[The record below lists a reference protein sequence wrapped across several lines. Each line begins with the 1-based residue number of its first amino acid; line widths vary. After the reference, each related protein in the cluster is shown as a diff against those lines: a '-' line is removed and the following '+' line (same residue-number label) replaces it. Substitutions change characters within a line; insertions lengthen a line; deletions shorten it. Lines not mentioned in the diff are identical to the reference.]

1 MWIVRLALRR
11 PYTFTVVAILIVLL
25 GIVTITRMATDIFP
39 TINIPVVS
47 VIWSYSGV
55 APEEMEKRFV
65 TVCERAMTT
74 TVNDIDHIESQSY
87 NGVAVIKV
95 FFHEGAKVEAGVAQ
109 ITSICQTLLR
119 IMPPGT
125 TPPLII
131 QYSASNVPIL
141 QIGLSSK
148 TLSEQQLYDLGLNF
162 IRTQLA
168 TVQGAQVPLPYGG
181 KSRQIMVDIDPAKLY
196 GKGLSPTD
204 VSNAINVQNV
214 ILPAGTQKIGDREY
228 NVRLNSSPEV
238 LQVLNDLPIKQ
249 VNGAV
254 VYIRDVAQVR
264 DGFAVQTNIVAQNRI
279 RSALLT
285 VLKSASASTIDIIK
299 RVKQALPRIQ
309 ATLPKELEMTQLF
322 DQSIFVRAAINGVLR
337 EGVIAACLTA
347 LMILLFL
354 GNWRST
360 LVVATSIPL
369 SIFCSIIV
377 LGALGQTINIMT
389 LGGLA
394 LAVGILV
401 DDATVEIENIHRN
414 LAMRKPMIRA
424 ILDGAMQI
432 AVPAFVSTLCI
443 CIVFVPIFFLSGV
456 AKFLFQPLAM
466 AVIFAMLSSYLLSRT
481 VVPTMVKFLM
491 RGHLEEIDTS
501 LAHGL
506 DEHDGS
512 EEKIDDEHREERA
525 KRPKKRPHGFVGKV
539 LGFLSGIHESFNRGF
554 EKLRDRYV
562 NALRWCLGNRKIV
575 FIAMGAMVLV
585 SLCVVPFLGR
595 DFFPVVDAGQFRLH
609 VRAPAG
615 TRLEATEERF
625 YQVGRAIRE
634 VIPPN
639 EIDNVLDNIG
649 LPVSGINLAFSDNA
663 TIGEADGEILVALT
677 PKHKPTAQYMHI
689 LREKLHRDFPDM
701 EFFFAAPDIVS
712 QILNFGIP
720 APIDIQVTGRDPKG
734 YEIANQIKQSVAQI
748 PGAADVHVHQVVHGP
763 DLRVNVDRTRAQQ
776 IGLSQ
781 NDVART
787 MLISLSSSG
796 QASPN
801 FWLNFQNGVN
811 YQVAVQTPQY
821 KMDTLQDLKNTPV
834 VAPNQ
839 PRPELL
845 GNLATVE
852 RRESPII
859 VNHYDVQPVFD
870 VLANVQGRDLGG
882 VADQINKIV
891 DQTKKNLPRGTFLS
905 VRGQVDSMNK
915 SFAGIGAGILFAVV
929 LVYFLMAVNFQ
940 SWTDPFIII
949 MALPGALCGI
959 IWMLFI
965 TGTTLN
971 VPSLMGAIMAIGVA
985 TANSILVVSFANDE
999 RCGEHPKNSHDA
1011 ALSAGFTRLRPVLMT
1026 ALAMIIGML
1035 PFSFGLG
1042 EGGEQNAPLGRA
1054 VIGGLIFATF
1064 ATLFFVP
1071 VVYSMLRK
1079 EEFVCDEDEQFG
1091 REERRTSTDEKQ
1103 PDDE

>member
-11 PYTFTVVAILIVLL
+11 PYSFTVMAILIVLI
-25 GIVTITRMATDIFP
+25 GVVTITRMSTDIFP
-39 TINIPVVS
+39 NINIPVVS
-47 VIWSYSGV
+47 VIWSYAGV

-65 TVCERAMTT
+65 TVSERAMTT
-74 TVNDIDHIESQSY
+74 TVNDIEHIESQSY

-109 ITSICQTLLR
+109 ITSIMQTLLR

-141 QIGLSSK
+141 QLGLSGK
-148 TLSEQQLYDLGLNF
+148 GLSEQQLYDLGLNF

-168 TVQGAQVPLPYGG
+168 TIQGAQVPLPYGG
-181 KSRQIMVDIDPAKLY
+181 KSRQVMVDIDLQKLY
-196 GKGLSPTD
+196 GKGLSPAD
-204 VSNAINVQNV
+204 VSNAVNAQNV

-228 NVRLNSSPEV
+228 NVRLNSSPE
-238 LQVLNDLPIKQ
+238 LLETLNDLPIKQ
-249 VNGAV
+249 INGAT
-254 VYIRDVAQVR
+254 VYIRDVAHVR
-264 DGFAVQTNIVAQNRI
+264 DGFAVQTNIVSQNRT

-285 VLKSASASTIDIIK
+285 VLKSASASTLDIIK
-299 RVKQALPRIQ
+299 RVKEALPRIQ
-309 ATLPKELEMTQLF
+309 ATLPKELEVSQLF

-369 SIFCSIIV
+369 SILCSIIV
-377 LGALGQTINIMT
+377 LGALGETLNIMT

-401 DDATVEIENIHRN
+401 DDATVELENIHRN
-414 LAMRKPMIRA
+414 LAMGKPMVRA

-432 AVPAFVSTLCI
+432 AVPAFVSTLSI
-443 CIVFVPIFFLSGV
+443 CIVFVPIFFLSGT
-456 AKFLFQPLAM
+456 AKYLFQPLAT
-466 AVIFAMLSSYLLSRT
+466 AVIFAMLASYLLSRT

-491 RGHLEEIDTS
+491 RGHMEEIDTS
-501 LAHGL
+501 LARKL
-506 DEHDGS
+506 DGNGGKGGNVDDQR
-512 EEKIDDEHREERA
+512 EKNGRARPPGASVFAKIRE
-525 KRPKKRPHGFVGKV
+525 
-539 LGFLSGIHESFNRGF
+539 FLSGIHERFNRGF
-554 EKLRDRYV
+554 ERVRDRYV
-562 NALRWCLGNRKIV
+562 EALRWCLGHRGAV
-575 FIAMGAMVLV
+575 FAAMGGFVLI
-585 SLCVVPFLGR
+585 SLCLVPFLGR
-595 DFFPVVDAGQFRLH
+595 DFFPAVDAGQFRLH

-625 YQVGRAIRE
+625 YQVGRVIRE

-639 EIDNVLDNIG
+639 EIGNVLDNIG

-663 TIGEADGEILVALT
+663 TISSADGEILVALNRN
-677 PKHKPTAQYMHI
+677 HKPTAHYTRI
-689 LREKLHRDFPDM
+689 LREKLHQDFPDM
-701 EFFFAAPDIVS
+701 EFYFAAPDIVS

-720 APIDIQVTGRDPKG
+720 APIDIQITGQNPKG
-734 YEIANQIKQSVAQI
+734 YDIANEMKGRIAQI
-748 PGAADVHVHQVVHGP
+748 PGAADVHVHQLVHGP

-776 IGLSQ
+776 IGLTQ

-787 MLISLSSSG
+787 MLVSLSSSG
-796 QASPN
+796 QNAPN
-801 FWLNFQNGVN
+801 FWLNFKNGVN

-821 KMDTLQDLKNTPV
+821 KMDTLQDLWNTPV
-834 VAPNQ
+834 VGQNL

-845 GNLATVE
+845 GNLASVE
-852 RRESPII
+852 RRESPVI
-859 VNHYDVQPVFD
+859 VNHYNVQPVFD

-882 VADQINKIV
+882 VADQVNKVV
-891 DQTKKNLPRGTFLS
+891 DEFKSKLPRGTLLS
-905 VRGQVDSMNK
+905 VRGEVESMNK
-915 SFAGIGAGILFAVV
+915 SFAGIGAGILLAIV

-959 IWMLFI
+959 IWVLFA

-999 RCGEHPKNSHDA
+999 RCGEHPKSAHDA
-1011 ALSAGFTRLRPVLMT
+1011 ALSAGFTRLRPVVMT

-1054 VIGGLIFATF
+1054 VIGGLIVATF

-1079 EEFVCDEDEQFG
+1079 AEFTCDEDEEFARQEQG
-1091 REERRTSTDEKQ
+1091 ERT
-1103 PDDE
+1103 

>member
-11 PYTFTVVAILIVLL
+11 PYTFTVVAILVVLL
-25 GIVTITRMATDIFP
+25 GIVTIARMATDIFP
-39 TINIPVVS
+39 NINIPVVS

-74 TVNDIDHIESQSY
+74 TVNDIEHIESQSY
-87 NGVAVIKV
+87 NGVSVIKV

-141 QIGLSSK
+141 QVGLSSK

-249 VNGAV
+249 VNGAM

-369 SIFCSIIV
+369 SILCSIII
-377 LGALGQTINIMT
+377 LGALGQTVNIMT

-414 LAMRKPMIRA
+414 LAMKKPMIRA

-466 AVIFAMLSSYLLSRT
+466 AVIFAMFASYLLSRT

-506 DEHDGS
+506 GEHDGS
-512 EEKIDDEHREERA
+512 EEKIDNEHREERT
-525 KRPKKRPHGFVGKV
+525 KRPKKTSESFLGKV
-539 LGFLSGIHESFNRGF
+539 PGFFNGIHESFNRGF
-554 EKLRDRYV
+554 EKIRDRYV
-562 NALRWCLGNRKIV
+562 DALRWCLEHRGIV
-575 FIAMGAMVLV
+575 FIAMGATVLI

-595 DFFPVVDAGQFRLH
+595 DFFPAVDAGQFRLH

-625 YQVGRAIRE
+625 YRVGRAIRE

-677 PKHKPTAQYMHI
+677 PKHKPTAQYIHI

-720 APIDIQVTGRDPKG
+720 APIDIQVTGRDPKD
-734 YEIANQIKQSVAQI
+734 YEIANQIKQRVAQI

-763 DLRVNVDRTRAQQ
+763 DLRVNVDRTRAQE

-882 VADQINKIV
+882 VAGQVNKIV
-891 DQTKKNLPRGTFLS
+891 DQTKKDLPRGTFLN
-905 VRGQVDSMNK
+905 VRGQVESMNK
-915 SFAGIGAGILFAVV
+915 SFAGIGAGILFAIV
-929 LVYFLMAVNFQ
+929 LVYFVMVVNFQ

-999 RCGEHPKNSHDA
+999 RCGDRPKTSHDA
-1011 ALSAGFTRLRPVLMT
+1011 ALSAGFTRLRPVVMT

-1071 VVYSMLRK
+1071 VVYSILRK
-1079 EEFVCDEDEQFG
+1079 AEFTCDEDEDFERQ
-1091 REERRTSTDEKQ
+1091 ERRGPEGEQ
-1103 PDDE
+1103 LVQ